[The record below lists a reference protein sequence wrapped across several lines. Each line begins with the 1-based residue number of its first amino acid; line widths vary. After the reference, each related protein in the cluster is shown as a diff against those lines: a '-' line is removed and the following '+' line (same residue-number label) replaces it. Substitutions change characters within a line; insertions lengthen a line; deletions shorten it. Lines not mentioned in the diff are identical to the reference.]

1 MNKIHEL
8 FDQYSE
14 DNKLY
19 RVRMIVDVEFDF
31 YVTTESEDAA
41 EELAVEKAKDLLL
54 KIGSKYIDVL
64 EIDTELLDSSVDMDV
79 NDIEDED

>member
-41 EELAVEKAKDLLL
+41 EELSVEKAKDLLL
-54 KIGSKYIDVL
+54 KTGSKYIDVL
-64 EIDTELLDSSVDMDV
+64 EINTELLDSSVDTDV